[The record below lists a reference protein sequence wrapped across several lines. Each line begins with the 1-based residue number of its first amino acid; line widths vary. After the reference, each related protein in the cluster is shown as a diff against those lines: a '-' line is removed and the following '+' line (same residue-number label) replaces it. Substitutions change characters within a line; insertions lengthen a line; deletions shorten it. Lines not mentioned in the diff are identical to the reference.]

1 MLSYHTKINMSK
13 EIKIALV
20 EDDENLRFLVAER
33 LQSEGYKVLEA
44 SNGDDA
50 EKMILAEQPHI
61 VLLDWMLPGK
71 QGSEV
76 CTSIRNQGFD
86 NLVIMMTAKGQD
98 IDKIKAYNFG
108 VSDYIIKPFNM
119 DVLVALIDNKIKFS
133 LNSEKSES
141 YRFANMEH
149 LPNTHLLIKDGKKVE
164 LTILENRILLY
175 FLKNKNKVINREEL
189 MMEVWGYNADVNTRT
204 LDMHIVRLR
213 KKIEANADSPQYLQ
227 TVRGV
232 GYKFV
237 YEA

>member
-1 MLSYHTKINMSK
+1 MNK

-33 LQSEGYKVLEA
+33 LQTEGYKVLEA
-44 SNGDDA
+44 ANGDEA
-50 EKMILAEQPHI
+50 EAMILAEQPDI

-71 QGSEV
+71 QGSDV
-76 CTSIRNQGFD
+76 CKSIRDKGFD
-86 NLVIMMTAKGQD
+86 KLIIMTTAKGQD
-98 IDKIKAYNFG
+98 IDKIDAYNSG
-108 VSDYIIKPFNM
+108 VSDYITKPYNM

-133 LNSEKSES
+133 LNNDKSES
-141 YRFANMEH
+141 YKFANMEH
-149 LPNTHLLIKDGKKVE
+149 HPNTHILIKDGKKVE

-213 KKIEANADSPQYLQ
+213 KKIEDNPDSPKYLQ
-227 TVRGV
+227 TVRGI

-237 YEA
+237 L

>member
-1 MLSYHTKINMSK
+1 MNK

-33 LQSEGYKVLEA
+33 LELEGYKVLEA
-44 SNGDDA
+44 ADGAAA
-50 EKMILAEQPHI
+50 EKMILAETPGI

-76 CTSIRNQGFD
+76 CTAIREKGYD
-86 NLVIMMTAKGQD
+86 GLVIMMTAKAQD
-98 IDKIKAYNFG
+98 VDKIEAYQFG
-108 VSDYIIKPFNM
+108 VSDYITKPFNM
-119 DVLVALIDNKIKFS
+119 DVLVAMIDNKIKFT
-133 LNSEKSES
+133 LNSDKTES
-141 YRFANMEH
+141 HKFANMEH
-149 LPNTHLLIKDGKKVE
+149 HPNTHTLLRDGKKIE

-213 KKIEANADSPQYLQ
+213 KKIENNPDSPQYLQ
-227 TVRGV
+227 TVRGI

-237 YEA
+237 HE

>member
-1 MLSYHTKINMSK
+1 MNK

-44 SNGDDA
+44 NNGDEA
-50 EKMILAEQPHI
+50 EALILAEQPDI

-71 QGSEV
+71 QGAEV
-76 CTSIRNQGFD
+76 CTNLRAKGFD
-86 NLVIMMTAKGQD
+86 GIVIMTTAKQQD
-98 IDKIKAYNFG
+98 IDKISAYGFG
-108 VSDYIIKPFNM
+108 VSDYVTKPFNM
-119 DVLVALIDNKIKFS
+119 DVVVALIENKIKFA
-133 LNSEKSES
+133 LNNEKSETYS
-141 YRFANMEH
+141 FANMEH
-149 LPNTHLLIKDGKKVE
+149 HPNTHLLIRDGRKIE

-213 KKIEANADSPQYLQ
+213 KKIETNPDYPQFLQ
-227 TVRGV
+227 TVRGI

-237 YEA
+237 YQA

>member
-1 MLSYHTKINMSK
+1 MEK

-20 EDDENLRFLVAER
+20 EDDENLRFLVAGR

-44 SNGDDA
+44 DNGDDA
-50 EKMILAEQPHI
+50 ESMILAEQPPI

-71 QGSEV
+71 PGAEV
-76 CTSIRNQGFD
+76 CAALREKGFD
-86 NLVIMMTAKGQD
+86 KLVIMMTAKAQD
-98 IDKIKAYNFG
+98 VDKIEAYNFG
-108 VSDYIIKPFNM
+108 VSDYITKPFNM
-119 DVLVALIDNKIKFS
+119 DVLVAMIDNKIKFS
-133 LNSEKSES
+133 LNNEKSES

-149 LPNTHLLIKDGKKVE
+149 HPNTHLLLRDGKKVE

-213 KKIEANADSPQYLQ
+213 KKIENNPDSPQYLQ
-227 TVRGV
+227 TVRGI

-237 YEA
+237 YEV

>member
-1 MLSYHTKINMSK
+1 MNK

-33 LQSEGYKVLEA
+33 LESEGYKVLEA

-50 EKMILAEQPHI
+50 EALILAEQPDI

-71 QGSEV
+71 QGAEV
-76 CTSIRNQGFD
+76 CTNVRAKGFEG
-86 NLVIMMTAKGQD
+86 VVVMTTAKQQD
-98 IDKIKAYNFG
+98 IDKISAYGFG
-108 VSDYIIKPFNM
+108 VSDYVTKPFNM
-119 DVLVALIDNKIKFS
+119 DVLVALIENKIKFV
-133 LNSEKSES
+133 LNTEKSET
-141 YRFANMEH
+141 YAFANMEH
-149 LPNTHLLIKDGKKVE
+149 HPNTHLLVRDGRKIE

-213 KKIEANADSPQYLQ
+213 KKIETNPDYPQYLQ

-232 GYKFV
+232 GYKFA
-237 YEA
+237 YLP

>member
-1 MLSYHTKINMSK
+1 MNK

-33 LQSEGYKVLEA
+33 LQSEGYKVLE
-44 SNGDDA
+44 SGNGEEA
-50 EKMILAEQPHI
+50 ESMILAEQPDI

-76 CTSIRNQGFD
+76 CRSLRDKGFD
-86 NLVIMMTAKGQD
+86 KLVIMMTAKAQD
-98 IDKIKAYNFG
+98 IDKIGAYNFG
-108 VSDYIIKPFNM
+108 VSDYITKPFNM
-119 DVLVALIDNKIKFS
+119 DVLVAMIDSKIKFS
-133 LNSEKSES
+133 LNNEKTES
-141 YRFANMEH
+141 HKFGNMEH
-149 LPNTHLLIKDGKKVE
+149 LPNTHLLIRDGRKTE

-213 KKIEANADSPQYLQ
+213 KKIENNPDSPAYLQ
-227 TVRGV
+227 TVRGI

-237 YEA
+237 Y

>member
-1 MLSYHTKINMSK
+1 MNK

-44 SNGDDA
+44 GNGDDA
-50 EKMILAEQPHI
+50 ETMILAEQPDI

-71 QGSEV
+71 QGAEV
-76 CTSIRNQGFD
+76 CSNIRAKGFD
-86 NLVIMMTAKGQD
+86 GVVIMTTAKQQD
-98 IDKIKAYNFG
+98 IDKISAYGFG
-108 VSDYIIKPFNM
+108 VSDYVTKPFNM

-133 LNSEKSES
+133 LNSDKSET
-141 YRFANMEH
+141 YQFANMEH
-149 LPNTHLLIKDGKKVE
+149 HPNTHLLIRDGKKIE

-213 KKIEANADSPQYLQ
+213 KKIETNPDYPQFLQ
-227 TVRGV
+227 TVRGI
-232 GYKFV
+232 GYKFAYV
-237 YEA
+237 Q

>member
-1 MLSYHTKINMSK
+1 MNK

-33 LQSEGYKVLEA
+33 LQSEGYKVLE
-44 SNGDDA
+44 SGNGEEA
-50 EKMILAEQPHI
+50 ESMILTEQPDI

-76 CTSIRNQGFD
+76 CSSLRSKGFD
-86 NLVIMMTAKGQD
+86 KLVIMMTAKAQD
-98 IDKIKAYNFG
+98 VDKIGAYNFG
-108 VSDYIIKPFNM
+108 VSDYITMPFNM
-119 DVLVALIDNKIKFS
+119 DSKIKFS
-133 LNSEKSES
+133 LNNEKTES
-141 YRFANMEH
+141 HKFGNMEH
-149 LPNTHLLIKDGKKVE
+149 LPNTHLLIRDGRKTE

-213 KKIEANADSPQYLQ
+213 KKIENNPDSPTYLQ
-227 TVRGV
+227 TVRGI

-237 YEA
+237 Y

>member
-1 MLSYHTKINMSK
+1 MNK

-33 LQSEGYKVLEA
+33 LHTEGYKVYEA
-44 SNGDDA
+44 ANGDEA
-50 EKMILAEQPHI
+50 EKMIVEEQPDI

-76 CTSIRNQGFD
+76 CANIRQKGFD
-86 NLVIMMTAKGQD
+86 KLIIMMTAKAQD
-98 IDKIKAYNFG
+98 IDKIEAYNFG
-108 VSDYIIKPFNM
+108 VSDYITKPFNM
-119 DVLVALIDNKIKFS
+119 DVLVALIDNKIKFAMS
-133 LNSEKSES
+133 IEKTES
-141 YRFANMEH
+141 YKFANMEH
-149 LPNTHLLIKDGKKVE
+149 QPNTHTLIKDGRKVE

-213 KKIEANADSPQYLQ
+213 KKIEDNPDSPKYLQ
-227 TVRGV
+227 TVRGI

-237 YEA
+237 L

>member
-1 MLSYHTKINMSK
+1 MNK

-50 EKMILAEQPHI
+50 ETMILAEQPDI

-71 QGSEV
+71 QGAEV
-76 CTSIRNQGFD
+76 CSNIREKGFD
-86 NLVIMMTAKGQD
+86 KLVIMTTAKQQD
-98 IDKIKAYNFG
+98 IDKISAYNFG
-108 VSDYIIKPFNM
+108 VSDYVTKPFNM
-119 DVLVALIDNKIKFS
+119 DVLVALIDNKIKFQ
-133 LNSEKSES
+133 LNNEKSES
-141 YRFANMEH
+141 YHFANMEH
-149 LPNTHLLIKDGKKVE
+149 LPNTHLLIKEGRKIE

-213 KKIEANADSPQYLQ
+213 KKIETNPDSPQYLQ
-227 TVRGV
+227 TVRGI
-232 GYKFV
+232 GYKF
-237 YEA
+237 AH

>member
-1 MLSYHTKINMSK
+1 MNK

-44 SNGDDA
+44 DNGDDG
-50 EKMILAEQPHI
+50 EKMIMTENPDI

-71 QGSEV
+71 QGADV
-76 CTSIRNQGFD
+76 CSSVMEKGFD
-86 NLVIMMTAKGQD
+86 KLIIMMTAKAQD
-98 IDKIKAYNFG
+98 VDKIEAYNLG
-108 VSDYIIKPFNM
+108 VSDYITKPFNM

-133 LNSEKSES
+133 LNNEKSES
-141 YRFANMEH
+141 YKFANMEH
-149 LPNTHLLIKDGKKVE
+149 HPNMHLLIRDGKKVE

-175 FLKNKNKVINREEL
+175 FLKNRNKVINREEL

-213 KKIEANADSPQYLQ
+213 KKIENNPDSPQYLQ

-237 YEA
+237 YEG

>member
-1 MLSYHTKINMSK
+1 LYCWTGCYPVN
-13 EIKIALV
+13 
-20 EDDENLRFLVAER
+20 R
-33 LQSEGYKVLEA
+33 EA
-44 SNGDDA
+44 KYA
-50 EKMILAEQPHI
+50 AAFRE
-61 VLLDWMLPGK
+61 
-71 QGSEV
+71 
-76 CTSIRNQGFD
+76 QGFD
-86 NLVIMMTAKGQD
+86 KLIIMMTAKAQD
-98 IDKIKAYNFG
+98 IDKIEAYNFG
-108 VSDYIIKPFNM
+108 VSDYITKPYNM

-149 LPNTHLLIKDGKKVE
+149 QPNTHILIKDGKKVE

-213 KKIEANADSPQYLQ
+213 KKIEDNPDSPKYLQ
-227 TVRGV
+227 TVRGI

-237 YEA
+237 L

>member
-1 MLSYHTKINMSK
+1 MNK

-44 SNGDDA
+44 DNGDDA
-50 EKMILAEQPHI
+50 ENMILEEQPDI

-71 QGSEV
+71 PGSEV
-76 CTSIRNQGFD
+76 CNNIREKGYD
-86 NLVIMMTAKGQD
+86 KLIIMMTAKAQD
-98 IDKIKAYNFG
+98 VDKIEAYNFG
-108 VSDYIIKPFNM
+108 VSDYITKPFNM
-119 DVLVALIDNKIKFS
+119 DVLVAMIDNKIKFS
-133 LNSEKSES
+133 LNSEKTES

-149 LPNTHLLIKDGKKVE
+149 LPNTHLLIRDSRKIE

-213 KKIEANADSPQYLQ
+213 KKIETNADSPQYLQ
-227 TVRGV
+227 TVRGI

-237 YEA
+237 YNQ